1 MFVRELVP
9 QRRLGAALTAG
20 LLLVLAVSVTASAAA
35 RDRKAPRIVAA
46 ALEDADR
53 DGRADRLRLT
63 YSERVTHA
71 RDGDGAYPFRVAG
84 HRIRGVG
91 AAAGRVL
98 FVSLAEPPV
107 GTRAPA
113 SVRYSTTR
121 SKPVRDRAGNQ
132 AAIQTVTRIRVRV
145 VAPKPEPK
153 PNPTPADRDG
163 DGVLDADDGAP
174 ADPAI
179 KPGAPDCPTSR
190 SSTRTATAS
199 TGPEGRDLRR
209 LPGGGSPAPGTKA
222 GPMRELRTASS
233 RPHCRARTST
243 SPAGSSIASRPQ
255 AVSTS
260 TAAMSPVRGSA
271 TSTHAPG
278 SPAHR
283 KRCSRPATPSCCSC

>member
-1 MFVRELVP
+1 MFVRELLP
-9 QRRLGAALTAG
+9 ERRLGAALTAG
-20 LLLVLAVSVTASAAA
+20 LLLVLVVGVTASTAA

-84 HRIRGVG
+84 HRIRGIG
-91 AAAGRVL
+91 AASGRVL
-98 FVSLAEPPV
+98 FVALAEPPV

-132 AAIQTVTRIRVRV
+132 ASAQTVTRIRVRV

-163 DGVLDADDGAP
+163 DGVLDADDCAP
-174 ADPAI
+174 SDPAI
-179 KPGAPDCPTSR
+179 KPGAPDLP
-190 SSTRTATAS
+190 
-199 TGPEGRDLRR
+199 DLAFVD
-209 LPGGGSPAPGTKA
+209 S
-222 GPMRELRTASS
+222 
-233 RPHCRARTST
+233 
-243 SPAGSSIASRPQ
+243 
-255 AVSTS
+255 
-260 TAAMSPVRGSA
+260 
-271 TSTHAPG
+271 
-278 SPAHR
+278 
-283 KRCSRPATPSCCSC
+283 